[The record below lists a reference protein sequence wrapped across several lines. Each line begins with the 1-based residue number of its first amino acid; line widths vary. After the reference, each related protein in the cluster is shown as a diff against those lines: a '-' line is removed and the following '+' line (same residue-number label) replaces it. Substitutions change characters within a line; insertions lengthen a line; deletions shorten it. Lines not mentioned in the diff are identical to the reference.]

1 MRPRSWPEPA
11 PEVARAIAA
20 MYRGKRQSPLPV
32 RVRDELGELFADA
45 QFAGAF
51 GAEGKPGWSPGRL
64 ALITVFQRVE
74 NLTDRQAA
82 EAVRADLSWKYA
94 LGLELD
100 DPGFDASVLSEFR
113 SRVVAHG
120 LEELALDLLVSAL
133 IDKGMLK
140 AGGKQRTD
148 STHVISAVRDLN
160 RLELAGECVR
170 AALEALS
177 AAAPHWVQQVL
188 DLPGWAERYRARIDS
203 WRLPTFETKR
213 EELARA
219 YGSDGYV
226 LVAAVYAPFSP
237 AWLRQLPAVDTL
249 RVMLIQNYVRTTD
262 KTGREVVKRR
272 RPLEDGGEGLPP
284 GRWRLTSPYDT
295 DARWAAKGEDLFWNG
310 YKVHISETCHTLADT
325 VESEN
330 GNQGKAIA
338 PPNLITNVAT
348 TDATVPDVAMTEKVH
363 QGLQQ
368 RGLLPREHYVDSG
381 YASAELIVSA
391 REAYGLTLVTPVLL
405 DQSPQARA
413 QSGYDRS
420 SFTVDWA
427 NQQVTC
433 PQGQTS
439 ASWSPCVQRGTDAIV
454 VTFPTTSC
462 RPCPVRTLCTTSTR
476 ERRQLTLHPQPIQQ
490 ALEAA
495 RAEQT
500 SKQWQDKYKIRA
512 GVEGTV
518 RQAVAV
524 TGLRRARYRGIEK
537 VHLEHVFSAVALNL
551 IRLDAWWNS
560 HPLDR
565 GRTSHLARLELAEL
579 ALAA

>member
-1 MRPRSWPEPA
+1 
-11 PEVARAIAA
+11 